1 MPLKSTLIGTHLCC
15 YNVITFHLQGASSSP
30 FHTLVVA
37 IHKHPAHCCHY
48 ALRSNYSPPGC
59 AEIQSVINNTS
70 YVTLIRNVVVQIT
83 ISSGDEVSLPLHLT
97 HNTQWVLWQIR
108 TILWLITIHNLKKSV
123 QLSTYVSRFEKRGN
137 FAHFPKFQL

>member
-83 ISSGDEVSLPLHLT
+83 ISSGDEGEPSFTSDSQHTVG
-97 HNTQWVLWQIR
+97 V
-108 TILWLITIHNLKKSV
+108 V
-123 QLSTYVSRFEKRGN
+123 
-137 FAHFPKFQL
+137 AD